1 MSEPLVVAG
10 MSRLLSTAAAGVFAS
25 NATGGGYR
33 AGVGTVKPAVVARA
47 IAFVD
52 AHCHEPIT
60 VGMIA
65 EAAGVGPRALEYAF
79 RRHQDCTPMQY
90 LQRVR
95 LQRAH
100 RDLQA
105 ADPKQGASVAAI
117 AARWG
122 FGNARSFAASYR
134 QIYQKA
140 PSTTLR
146 T

>member
-1 MSEPLVVAG
+1 
-10 MSRLLSTAAAGVFAS
+10 
-25 NATGGGYR
+25 
-33 AGVGTVKPAVVARA
+33 
-47 IAFVD
+47 
-52 AHCHEPIT
+52 
-60 VGMIA
+60 MIA
-65 EAAGVGPRALEYAF
+65 AVDLETPNVRQMTVRPAPVQACSGTSGPPRASATFAAWPTNRLPEIEQSVVWTKLAA
-79 RRHQDCTPMQY
+79 CTPMQY